1 MSISTQKQADL
12 ENLIQ
17 SLKESKTTTL
27 DDLDE
32 EEELHLEQQVAE
44 LEFKYGELIKELD
57 EKEVEIYTLKKS
69 SK

>member
-17 SLKESKTTTL
+17 SLKESKKTTL

>member
-32 EEELHLEQQVAE
+32 EEELHLE
-44 LEFKYGELIKELD
+44 
-57 EKEVEIYTLKKS
+57 
-69 SK
+69 

>member
-17 SLKESKTTTL
+17 SLKESKKTTL

-32 EEELHLEQQVAE
+32 EEELHLEQQVSE